1 MIILQIVDF
10 DVGTMSKRGIRE
22 GYLEYRMLT
31 DLEINEQV
39 TTYVQTDRDRE
50 NFVQIGTEVS

>member
-1 MIILQIVDF
+1 M
-10 DVGTMSKRGIRE
+10 GTMSKRGIRE

-31 DLEINEQV
+31 DLEINEEV